1 MNGIFIPIYDG
12 HFLYKSILGDYS
24 SIVDLFAGFF
34 SCSN

>member
-1 MNGIFIPIYDG
+1 MNGIFIPIGG

-24 SIVDLFAGFF
+24 SIVDLFASFF